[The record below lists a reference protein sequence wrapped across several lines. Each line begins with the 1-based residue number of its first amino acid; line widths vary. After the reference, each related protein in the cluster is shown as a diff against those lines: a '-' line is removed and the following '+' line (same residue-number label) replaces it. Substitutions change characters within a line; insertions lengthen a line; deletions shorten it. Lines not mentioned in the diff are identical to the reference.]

1 MKFPRNAKIFRGQLD
16 AAPFIGV
23 FFLLVIFL
31 VLASLV
37 YTPGVEMKIRLPET
51 SADPAGVAG
60 PTLAVAVTAGG
71 QLFYKDQLIQ
81 KRDLQARLRE
91 ASRRSPEPVTLVI
104 QADKTITLE
113 ALLELRQLAA
123 DAGIKTIAPEVL
135 PRVFDPPRAGSSPP

>member
-51 SADPAGVAG
+51 SAEPVGVAG

-71 QLFYKDQLIQ
+71 QLFYKNQLIQ

-91 ASRRSPEPVTLVI
+91 VSRRSPEPVTLVI

-135 PRVFDPPRAGSSPP
+135 PRVFDSPRARSSPP

>member
-51 SADPAGVAG
+51 SAEPPGVAG
-60 PTLAVAVTAGG
+60 PTLAVAVTSGG
-71 QLFYKDQLIQ
+71 QLFYENQLIQ
-81 KRDLQARLRE
+81 KKELQARLRE
-91 ASRRSPEPVTLVI
+91 ASRSSPEPVTLVI

-113 ALLELRQLAA
+113 TLLELRQLAA

-135 PRVFDPPRAGSSPP
+135 PRVFDRPRAGSSPP